1 MSKEINLE
9 EVFAEIYVPIND
21 SIKRGEHIFDYNDM
35 MLFAKAVVK
44 KLTIADVVV
53 PKGTL
58 CYCGGNERVAL
69 DCTMKPCKHPKYF
82 KQ

>member
-1 MSKEINLE
+1 MKYKLSEQELKDLMHR
-9 EVFAEIYVPIND
+9 
-21 SIKRGEHIFDYNDM
+21 SWLK
-35 MLFAKAVVK
+35 AKKFYKGQTDEYFYDHFENEK
-44 KLTIADVVV
+44 KQLTIHNVVV

-82 KQ
+82 KG